1 MDEMST
7 FEYVKILYN
16 TLIEARGRE
25 FDKSDYYWSIGVL
38 IIKEL
43 FERLDVPQNE
53 NVVLFGIEVR
63 FSYRNPHEIKLYEDI
78 TNKIAIP
85 YSENEEV
92 QLEDMKKGGQC

>member
-1 MDEMST
+1 MNT
-7 FEYVKILYN
+7 LEYIKILYY
-16 TLIEARGRE
+16 TLREARGRE
-25 FDKSDYYWSIGVL
+25 FDESDYYWSIGVMN
-38 IIKEL
+38 IEEL
-43 FERLDVPQNE
+43 FEHLDVPRNE

-92 QLEDMKKGGQC
+92 QREDMKKGGQC